1 MKIIV
6 GIAVATAAVA
16 GAAFL
21 LKKGADACKKAN
33 ECCKE
38 AEEKESHLA
47 DVADLKAS
55 HEKAE
60 KNRAI
65 TEEQDADDAAR
76 KAEIEQE
83 RAEALKSAREDVDNI
98 VKSISDATKQLGTVL
113 KTETATCREEFN
125 KMLDAIK
132 SCSASAEKAA
142 TPAETPVEETD
153 FKDTAEP
160 ADFIAPCDAD
170 IDAPGDEPTEDESV
184 LEPAI
189 EPVAEPVI
197 EPDEVQST
205 MGTPTVESAVYQTSE
220 PDPDQLSGDDIEG

>member
-6 GIAVATAAVA
+6 GIAVATAAIA

-33 ECCKE
+33 ERCEE

-47 DVADLKAS
+47 DTADLKAS

-76 KAEIEQE
+76 KVEIEQE

-132 SCSASAEKAA
+132 SCAESAEKAA
-142 TPAETPVEETD
+142 TSAETPAEEAD
-153 FKDTAEP
+153 NVAEP
-160 ADFIAPCDAD
+160 DSIVEDD
-170 IDAPGDEPTEDESV
+170 GIDAPGDEPTEDE
-184 LEPAI
+184 LI
-189 EPVAEPVI
+189 MEPVTEPVVEPVI

-205 MGTPTVESAVYQTSE
+205 MGTPTVESNVYQASE
-220 PDPDQLSGDDIEG
+220 LDPDQLSGDDIEG

>member
-6 GIAVATAAVA
+6 GIAVATAAIA

-21 LKKGADACKKAN
+21 LKKGVDACKKAN

-132 SCSASAEKAA
+132 SCAESAEKAA
-142 TPAETPVEETD
+142 TSAETPAEETD
-153 FKDTAEP
+153 NAAEP
-160 ADFIAPCDAD
+160 DVEDD
-170 IDAPGDEPTEDESV
+170 VIDAPGDEPTEDELSIK
-184 LEPAI
+184 PN
-189 EPVAEPVI
+189 I

-205 MGTPTVESAVYQTSE
+205 MGTPTVESDVYQT

>member
-21 LKKGADACKKAN
+21 LKKGVDACKKAN
-33 ECCKE
+33 ERCEE

-132 SCSASAEKAA
+132 SCAESAEKAA
-142 TPAETPVEETD
+142 TSAETPVEETD
-153 FKDTAEP
+153 SAAEP
-160 ADFIAPCDAD
+160 EPDSTVEDAD
-170 IDAPGDEPTEDESV
+170 IDAPGEEPTEDELSI
-184 LEPAI
+184 EPVA

-205 MGTPTVESAVYQTSE
+205 MGTPTVESAVYQASE
-220 PDPDQLSGDDIEG
+220 LDPDQLSGDDIEG

>member
-6 GIAVATAAVA
+6 GIAIATAAVA

-21 LKKGADACKKAN
+21 LKKGVDACKKAN

-47 DVADLKAS
+47 DVTDLKAS

-76 KAEIEQE
+76 KADIEQE

-132 SCSASAEKAA
+132 SCAESAEKAA
-142 TPAETPVEETD
+142 TSAETPVEETD
-153 FKDTAEP
+153 NAAES
-160 ADFIAPCDAD
+160 ADSTVEDD
-170 IDAPGDEPTEDESV
+170 GIDAPGDEPTEDELS
-184 LEPAI
+184 I
-189 EPVAEPVI
+189 EPVAEPVIEPAI

-205 MGTPTVESAVYQTSE
+205 MGTPTVESNVYQASE
-220 PDPDQLSGDDIEG
+220 LDPDQLSGDDIEG